1 VIQPVPRKRFG
12 ASGCD
17 VAVIGQG
24 TWDVPERGAGRKEAI
39 RALRRGIELG
49 MTHVD
54 TAEMYGNGAVEE
66 LVGEAIAGLDRANL
80 FLTTKV
86 LPSNATYD
94 GTLRACERSLRRLRV
109 EYVDLYLLHWPSS
122 HPIERTMAALEA
134 LVSAGK
140 TRFAGV
146 SNFDVEALAQAQ
158 RCLGH
163 VPMVCDQVLYHLNE
177 RTADARLI
185 PYCAAQDIAVV
196 GYTPF
201 GRRHFPREQA
211 SASGAIGRIAQKYG
225 KTPRQVILN
234 FLTRASNV
242 FTIPKASKVEHVEE
256 NAGACGWTLDAE
268 DAAIIDAAFPVHDG
282 PLATL

>member
-1 VIQPVPRKRFG
+1 VTALVPRKRFG

-17 VAVIGQG
+17 VAVVGQG

-39 RALRRGIELG
+39 RALRHGIELG

-66 LVGEAIAGLDRANL
+66 LVGEAIAGIDRDRL
-80 FLTTKV
+80 FVTTKV

-94 GTLRACERSLRRLRV
+94 GTIRACERSLRRLGV

-122 HPIERTMAALEA
+122 HPIEQTMSALQA

-158 RCLGH
+158 RCLGR

-177 RTADARLI
+177 RTAEARLI
-185 PYCAAQDIAVV
+185 PYCAQQDIAVV

-201 GRRHFPREQA
+201 GRRRFPREQA
-211 SASGAIGRIAQKYG
+211 SPGGIIGRTALKYG

-234 FLTRASNV
+234 FLTRAPNV
-242 FTIPKASKVEHVEE
+242 FTIPKASKPEHVEE
-256 NAGACGWTLDAE
+256 NAGACGWALEAE
-268 DAAIIDAAFPVHDG
+268 DAAAIDGAFPVQDG